1 MPVVALMLLGLVA
14 LQRRRPLLAGL
25 ALGAASSLKFTAW
38 PLAFLALWAA
48 QDLYRSRALGR
59 YILGFAVIA
68 VPVVA
73 PFALRNPSAFVDNV
87 IRFPL
92 GLAGVASPA
101 ASPLPG
107 HLLISAVPGV
117 HRPYVIAVAIIGAVL
132 LLWRLKVKPPK
143 TAADV
148 SELTGWVMLIALI
161 LAPATRVG
169 YLLYPANLFVWA
181 YVLRRSVAPIDLAPR
196 PPASPWARLRDQV
209 PGSGTSNRRSVNGVT
224 PADVVGETTTPA
236 SQ

>member
-73 PFALRNPSAFVDNV
+73 SY
-87 IRFPL
+87 
-92 GLAGVASPA
+92 
-101 ASPLPG
+101 LPT
-107 HLLISAVPGV
+107 
-117 HRPYVIAVAIIGAVL
+117 VL
-132 LLWRLKVKPPK
+132 LAVFATKRLFPE
-143 TAADV
+143 
-148 SELTGWVMLIALI
+148 S
-161 LAPATRVG
+161 
-169 YLLYPANLFVWA
+169 
-181 YVLRRSVAPIDLAPR
+181 
-196 PPASPWARLRDQV
+196 AR
-209 PGSGTSNRRSVNGVT
+209 
-224 PADVVGETTTPA
+224 
-236 SQ
+236 